1 MKEDLIGIVIIPTM
15 IAIIL
20 ISILFTIN
28 NTTKSIDKTIDLM
41 MEDSVAID
49 SSIINLGEDEDN
61 HKYYQLD
68 NTMYEIYPDGTVTK
82 YY

>member
-20 ISILFTIN
+20 ISILFTID
-28 NTTKSIDKTIDLM
+28 NTTKSIDKTINLM
-41 MEDSVAID
+41 MEDSIAID
-49 SSIINLGEDEDN
+49 SNIINLGEDEDN
-61 HKYYQLD
+61 HLD
-68 NTMYEIYPDGTVTK
+68 DTMYEVYPDGTTTK

>member
-20 ISILFTIN
+20 ISILFTID

-41 MEDSVAID
+41 MEDSIAID
-49 SSIINLGEDEDN
+49 SNIINLGEDEDN
-61 HKYYQLD
+61 QLD
-68 NTMYEIYPDGTVTK
+68 DTMYEIYPDGTTTK